1 MKTMT
6 EFLVRKKMNK
16 QIRKNKVK
24 ELVKKISKGAK
35 NK

>member
-1 MKTMT
+1 MKTKLHT
-6 EFLVRKKMNK
+6 LKASKLNSK
-16 QIRKNKVK
+16 QEKEVK